1 MIISLKG
8 SYVIVYSCN
17 FLLLD
22 MIFGYLVMNV
32 LLNIFYNLVVFINYI
47 IKFERWFLLVIGYY
61 IYMMFEYLRNIFL
74 S

>member
-8 SYVIVYSCN
+8 SYVIVVVIY
-17 FLLLD
+17 

-32 LLNIFYNLVVFINYI
+32 VLNIFYKLVVFINYI
-47 IKFERWFLLVIGYY
+47 IIFERWFLLVIGYY